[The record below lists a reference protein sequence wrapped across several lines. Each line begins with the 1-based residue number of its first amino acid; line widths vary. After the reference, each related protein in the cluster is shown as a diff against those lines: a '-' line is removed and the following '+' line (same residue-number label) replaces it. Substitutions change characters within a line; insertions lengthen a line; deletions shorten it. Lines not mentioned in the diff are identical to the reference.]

1 MGCFS
6 TCFQGLPSCF
16 LCTSRLSFFQPLAS
30 KSMYCIL
37 LPRLCLQKLSNREQI
52 RGCSNSGL
60 RCLGQLRVHVFTEFA
75 YTDAWN
81 YAKAPS
87 SHRGAEGRCLRL
99 LVAFSGGLQ
108 QTLSLGP
115 CAVTVQRAP
124 GHNRWGVS
132 ETILPAKTQGRTL
145 DCPFNLIPPRVAG
158 WLLMC
163 RCQACNWAA
172 VALVATGPRQV
183 AL

>member
-37 LPRLCLQKLSNREQI
+37 LPRLCLQMLSNREQM

-60 RCLGQLRVHVFTEFA
+60 RCLGPLRVHVFTEFA

-87 SHRGAEGRCLRL
+87 SHRGAEGRWRCLRL
-99 LVAFSGGLQ
+99 LVASFGSIHQ
-108 QTLSLGP
+108 ILSLGP
-115 CAVTVQRAP
+115 CAATVQ
-124 GHNRWGVS
+124 
-132 ETILPAKTQGRTL
+132 
-145 DCPFNLIPPRVAG
+145 
-158 WLLMC
+158 
-163 RCQACNWAA
+163 
-172 VALVATGPRQV
+172 
-183 AL
+183 